1 MKHFFQI
8 LSLLFFAF
16 LYSSCQDPCEDV
28 DCYNGG
34 WCDDGDCEC
43 PPGTYGDNCQWAD
56 ASCTCTIDATF
67 LDGMEIP
74 ANSIVTECIGCN
86 SDDTEAFE
94 QACTDSDAILNAGGV
109 SLGSCVI
116 D

>member
-56 ASCTCTIDATF
+56 ATCTCTYDVVP
-67 LDGMEIP
+67 GVEI
-74 ANSIVTECIGCN
+74 ADVVTECMGCN
-86 SDDTEAFE
+86 SEEFDALVASCEALDLIE
-94 QACTDSDAILNAGGV
+94 GV
-109 SLGSCVI
+109 TCVI